1 MACRFTDA
9 RQRVASGVHGIM
21 NERLEKLYP
30 LLDMLIDDH
39 SVPRNVR
46 TKMADAKNRLQSNDD
61 FPTKVS
67 AAVYALDEVSN
78 DVNLPMH
85 ARTLVWNLLSELEAL
100 KHRA

>member
-1 MACRFTDA
+1 M
-9 RQRVASGVHGIM
+9 S
-21 NERLEKLYP
+21 ERLEKMYP
-30 LLDMLIDDH
+30 LLDMLIDDN

-46 TKMADAKNRLQSNDD
+46 TKMADAKARLQSSDD
-61 FPTKVS
+61 FSTKIS

-100 KHRA
+100 KNRA